1 MSMSRMQT
9 RPTSEQSPQALN
21 RSRDLLTCLTAT
33 DERRFEIRGG
43 TSGRSRPTAGADV
56 RSRAGLQQVARM
68 SHKRVYARLVALEDG
83 RERPLGP
90 SKTGVNALRDA
101 LWRNPGF
108 PLECSCGSG
117 RC

>member
-21 RSRDLLTCLTAT
+21 RSRDLLTCLTAP

-68 SHKRVYARLVALEDG
+68 SEAKGRGAGVRRRGGVERLVRALAVG
-83 RERPLGP
+83 QLG
-90 SKTGVNALRDA
+90 NRRDHVVRRGIDHLGGA
-101 LWRNPGF
+101 TL
-108 PLECSCGSG
+108 
-117 RC
+117 